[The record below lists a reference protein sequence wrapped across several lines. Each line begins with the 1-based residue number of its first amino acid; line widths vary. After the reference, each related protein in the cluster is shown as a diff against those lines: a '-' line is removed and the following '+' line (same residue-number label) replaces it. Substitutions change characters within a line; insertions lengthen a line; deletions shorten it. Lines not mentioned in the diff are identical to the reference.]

1 MYATLNV
8 NSEEKLHECVTML
21 RSARRIILTGIGA
34 SGLVAQNFA
43 WKLMKIGFN
52 AAAVR
57 DMHALLATVQAS
69 SPDDLLL
76 AISYTGVRRELNLA
90 ADEMLRVGGKVL
102 AITGFTPNALQQRA
116 SHCLTDRSSLFRQ
129 QSTASWLTGIF
140 NSWQLAAMEY
150 KIHSRVSHIACCRH
164 YFIARKDMNG
174 LLRIRQRYQ
183 GLAQSDKKLADYLL
197 LQPDTA
203 RHLSS
208 QQLANE
214 AGVSQSSVVKF
225 AQKLGYKG
233 FPALKLAL
241 SEALASQPESPSVP
255 IHNQIRGDDPLRLV
269 GEKLIKENTA
279 AMYATLNVN
288 SEEKLHECVTMLR
301 SARRIILTGIGASG
315 LVAQNFAWKLMK
327 IGFNAAAVRDMH
339 ALLATVQASSPD
351 DLLLAIS
358 YTGVRRELNLA
369 ADEMLRVGGK
379 VLAITGFTPNALQQ
393 RASHCLYTIA
403 EEQATNSASISA
415 CHAQGMLTDLLFIAL
430 IQQDL
435 ELAPERIRHS
445 EALVKKLV

>member
-1 MYATLNV
+1 M
-8 NSEEKLHECVTML
+8 
-21 RSARRIILTGIGA
+21 
-34 SGLVAQNFA
+34 
-43 WKLMKIGFN
+43 
-52 AAAVR
+52 
-57 DMHALLATVQAS
+57 
-69 SPDDLLL
+69 
-76 AISYTGVRRELNLA
+76 
-90 ADEMLRVGGKVL
+90 
-102 AITGFTPNALQQRA
+102 
-116 SHCLTDRSSLFRQ
+116 
-129 QSTASWLTGIF
+129 IF
-140 NSWQLAAMEY
+140 N
-150 KIHSRVSHIACCRH
+150 
-164 YFIARKDMNG
+164 NG
-174 LLRIRQRYQ
+174 RTSNAFSGWRL
-183 GLAQSDKKLADYLL
+183 SKKKLADYLL

-241 SEALASQPESPSVP
+241 SEALASQPESPSVPIHNQIRGDDPLRLVGEKLIKENTAAMYATLNVNSEEKLHECVTPSVP